1 MKSHLWQYFRAWEKF
16 WMGASGETQVRALR
30 VLLGI
35 HLLIAY
41 GIRAMDWKFLYSRDG
56 VANWK
61 NMREILPM
69 SYRFSLFEWFSGDAA
84 ILIGMGVFLGL
95 LALWCIG
102 KRNVWIDL
110 GVFVL
115 HVSFLHHNLMVA
127 YGMDL
132 IVTFFIFYV
141 LISNFKTREFNGL
154 SIAYRFAQIQVC
166 VIYAYSG
173 WEKLKG
179 VAWWRGEALW
189 TVLANPQIARFDFG
203 WTSHLPMMIIFSTYV
218 TVLWEIYFCVLVW
231 VPKLRRLTLF
241 IGMLVHVGIGVTLFI
256 PHFASLMLLTYVVFL
271 TPAELNFLQN
281 KFKMLARLPIRT
293 LSKP

>member
-1 MKSHLWQYFRAWEKF
+1 MKNLVKQYFRAWEKF
-16 WMGASGETQVRALR
+16 WLGAVGEPQMRALR
-30 VLLGI
+30 LLLGI

-41 GIRAMDWKFLYSRDG
+41 GIRALDWKFLYSRAG
-56 VANWK
+56 VAEWQ

-69 SYRFSLFEWFSGDAA
+69 SYRFSLFEWFPSDIALLTGT
-84 ILIGMGVFLGL
+84 GVFLGL
-95 LALWCIG
+95 LVLWCMG
-102 KRNVWIDL
+102 KRNVWIDA

-132 IVTFFIFYV
+132 IVTFFLFYV
-141 LISNFKTREFNGL
+141 LLSNFKARDLNIGSVAF
-154 SIAYRFAQIQVC
+154 RFAQIQVC

-203 WTSHLPMMIIFSTYV
+203 WTAHLPMFIIFSTYV
-218 TVLWEIYFCVLVW
+218 TVLWEIYFCALIW

-241 IGMLVHVGIGVTLFI
+241 VGVLVHVGIGVTLFI
-256 PHFASLMLLTYVVFL
+256 PHFASLMILTYVVFL
-271 TPAELNFLQN
+271 TPTELDFLQK
-281 KFKMLARLPIRT
+281 KFKMLLQLPKRS